1 MYVAKTFLPDAA
13 EVFTN
18 ERDAYKRIEEE
29 SGQPIES
36 LLQCYGSY
44 TQKGEHTLLLE
55 YCNGGTLETCF
66 AKPQPQREKET
77 LAFWTGLLDLVK
89 AVHRL
94 HVVHGYALETAIPK
108 VMSNALITSIAD
120 GTRISI
126 PTISF
131 SIC

>member
-1 MYVAKTFLPDAA
+1 MLINGQDPHVYVAKTFLPDEA
-13 EVFTN
+13 ESFAN

-44 TQKGEHTLLLE
+44 THKDTHTLLLE

-66 AKPQPQREKET
+66 AKPQPRREKEI
-77 LAFWTGLLDLVK
+77 LAFWTGLLGLVK

-94 HVVHGYALETAIPK
+94 NVVHG
-108 VMSNALITSIAD
+108 
-120 GTRISI
+120 
-126 PTISF
+126 
-131 SIC
+131 